1 MPATGAAARP
11 PLLVDEDSF
20 FDWMQLHIR
29 ELLIALLVVII
40 AAGGVFLYRSASA
53 TQAAQA
59 EQALV
64 GPEQSLQA
72 GNVPL
77 AQSDLRRV
85 MTRYANTQAAAQA
98 AMLLADTYYRQGKY
112 AEGVAALQQASTS
125 GAAKPF
131 GASIERLIADG
142 YIQQGKAKEAAAHS
156 RCCCRQD
163 PVPDGASA
171 AARKRRS
178 SVRERGRHGGR
189 RGDLAIVAR
198 SVEERRGERSPAH
211 ARRAHRQ
218 GGKALGVAV
227 RRAATP
233 TRAR

>member
-11 PLLVDEDSF
+11 PLLVDEESL
-20 FDWMQLHIR
+20 FDWMQLHIK
-29 ELLIALLVVII
+29 ELLIALLIVII

-72 GNVPL
+72 GNLPL

-85 MTRYANTQAAAQA
+85 MTRYANTPAAAQA

-112 AEGVAALQQASTS
+112 VEGVAALQQASTS

-131 GASIERLIADG
+131 GASIERLMADG
-142 YIQQGKAKEAAAHS
+142 YIQQGKPKEAAAHLVAAAS
-156 RCCCRQD
+156 RTPYPTEQARLR
-163 PVPDGASA
+163 ASA
-171 AARKRRS
+171 ARAYASAGDTAAAVSIWRS
-178 SVRERGRHGGR
+178 LLDQSKN
-189 RGDLAIVAR
+189 
-198 SVEERRGERSPAH
+198 GEASEA
-211 ARRAHRQ
+211 Q
-218 GGKALGVAV
+218 LMLGELTVKAAK
-227 RRAATP
+227 P
-233 TRAR
+233 